1 MTVVSQIN
9 GIENRKHDICRDDF
23 ALRHPKSA
31 KKSAKKCAVACD
43 TPHQAADY
51 LLKMFLNDQLQLIAK
66 AGEQ

>member
-9 GIENRKHDICRDDF
+9 GIDNRKHDICRDDF

-31 KKSAKKCAVACD
+31 KRGKKCAVACD
-43 TPHQAADY
+43 TPHQPADY
-51 LLKMFLNDQLQLIAK
+51 LLKMLLNDQLQLIAK